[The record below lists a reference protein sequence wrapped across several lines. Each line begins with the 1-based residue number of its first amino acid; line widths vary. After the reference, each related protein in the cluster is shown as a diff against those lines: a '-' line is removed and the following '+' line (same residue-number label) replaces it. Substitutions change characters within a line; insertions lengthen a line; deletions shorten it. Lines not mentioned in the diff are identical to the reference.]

1 MHLFLPFLTKHWT
14 WLQVV
19 DMWEHDQDA
28 VASTVG
34 VCLLYNGEAMH
45 MQVVGEVRQVV
56 SSTALLARVILR
68 MRYYS
73 Y

>member
-1 MHLFLPFLTKHWT
+1 
-14 WLQVV
+14 
-19 DMWEHDQDA
+19 MWEHDQDA